1 MYEDSI
7 WHGFK
12 MRKVFTWIYPSLLF
26 ALSIKNLI
34 WIPIGCCRT
43 WEDWVFLC
51 SLCHFTDLF
60 TYIAYIVSS
69 GTYDQVAVEVGARA
83 QGYRSMAVSS
93 DGNYLAAG
101 DHHGNLHLYNLHTSD
116 YTCFQVTLDCS
127 TLPCLTLMNPFVFYR
142 RHSIHVCQSRVSK
155 SWAHCGWSVA

>member
-1 MYEDSI
+1 M
-7 WHGFK
+7 
-12 MRKVFTWIYPSLLF
+12 
-26 ALSIKNLI
+26 
-34 WIPIGCCRT
+34 
-43 WEDWVFLC
+43 
-51 SLCHFTDLF
+51 
-60 TYIAYIVSS
+60 SS

-142 RHSIHVCQSRVSK
+142 RHSIHVCNLVCPNHGPIVDGVLLK
-155 SWAHCGWSVA
+155 NYTIG